1 MFVKKYANLYQFKP
15 YFARQKRLVAL
26 LLCCMVTASSM
37 GVCLTYLSSQ
47 QLIAIT
53 DVSIPNMV
61 RFTLLILAAVT
72 IHHVNWFFWSK
83 ISAVIGNRVAQEIR
97 RDILT
102 STLDTRYQVIKER
115 HTGYYLERLHNDTQ
129 EISYFLQNVTG
140 TLVDLFTNSAFL
152 VIIYFQ
158 SWQCGL
164 VFTLCIIGLYLI
176 DRLTI
181 KVELKYTEKLK
192 VLTEALDSKAA
203 EVIRGV
209 KDIKGLGIKDGVIR
223 QCEEVNAKLARQDAK
238 KVRDVM
244 LLTRLRTYCQWLIDA
259 ILVFLCA
266 FWLFPAGKISV
277 VVLLII
283 FNYKGLMYETIG
295 YFSKVKGYYVQGD
308 FKAGRILEVLNSSGK
323 ETFGSEEIP
332 DCPGSI
338 EVKNLSFSYDDG
350 ELLHDI
356 SFRLEPHTAGV
367 LLGPSGCGKSTLFCL
382 LMKLYEVQDGMI
394 FLNGT
399 DINAVTESSL
409 TRHISVVNQEPFV
422 FHDTIRNNLRI
433 VKPDATDEE
442 ICAASRQAG
451 IYEEIMEMK
460 EGFDTVLAENGSNLS
475 GGQKQ
480 RLSIARAILKDTP
493 IILFDEPTSALDREN
508 QALFMDTIRG
518 LKRRKTLLV
527 ITHKLDDLSLF
538 DTVLEMKDGRCT
550 SAGSAHCSELPV

>member
-61 RFTLLILAAVT
+61 RFTLLILAAIT

-181 KVELKYTEKLK
+181 KVELKHTEKLK

-295 YFSKVKGYYVQGD
+295 YFS
-308 FKAGRILEVLNSSGK
+308 R
-323 ETFGSEEIP
+323 
-332 DCPGSI
+332 
-338 EVKNLSFSYDDG
+338 
-350 ELLHDI
+350 
-356 SFRLEPHTAGV
+356 
-367 LLGPSGCGKSTLFCL
+367 
-382 LMKLYEVQDGMI
+382 
-394 FLNGT
+394 
-399 DINAVTESSL
+399 
-409 TRHISVVNQEPFV
+409 
-422 FHDTIRNNLRI
+422 
-433 VKPDATDEE
+433 
-442 ICAASRQAG
+442 
-451 IYEEIMEMK
+451 
-460 EGFDTVLAENGSNLS
+460 
-475 GGQKQ
+475 
-480 RLSIARAILKDTP
+480 
-493 IILFDEPTSALDREN
+493 
-508 QALFMDTIRG
+508 
-518 LKRRKTLLV
+518 
-527 ITHKLDDLSLF
+527 
-538 DTVLEMKDGRCT
+538 
-550 SAGSAHCSELPV
+550 